1 MVTWT
6 AIDAAGNIATATQK
20 ISVIDTTPPS
30 IQAPETV
37 QIEATSQLNNIA
49 ELGEATASDF
59 IGIDSITNDAPDV
72 FPVGET
78 VVTWTATD
86 LAGLSSTDTQ
96 IVTVVDTTPPK
107 ISVPKM
113 ITVEATSED
122 QNIIELEGIYADDLV
137 GVTSITNDAP
147 DVFPFGLT
155 TITWVASDEAGNI
168 ATGSQQISVVDTTAP
183 SIISPSDIEQEA
195 SSAQNN
201 LVNLG
206 KPQTTDLVSV
216 ASITND
222 APDAFPLGQTIVTWT
237 VTDSSGNTASATQSV
252 SIIDTT
258 PPTIETPKDIE
269 IEATSSD
276 ENIVSLIPP
285 IAADTVSEIT
295 ITNDAPNYLQLGET
309 TITWTV
315 TDKEGNSATATQK
328 VTVVDTTAP
337 ELTLPSDIIIDAISL
352 QTPLSVGEG
361 SAIDL
366 AGSDITITNDAPF
379 SFPLGETIVTWTA
392 VDSFGNSIS
401 SSQTI
406 TVQACGKPD
415 SSYNLITG
423 SAEDDIISGTNV
435 ADLIFALEGDDI
447 IMGSKGN
454 DCILGGDGDDII
466 FGNEGADN
474 LSGGDGSDVLKGQS
488 GDDTIVGGIG
498 VDVIDGGDD
507 NDSCNVVQDQDG
519 DLRVKCE

>member
-1 MVTWT
+1 
-6 AIDAAGNIATATQK
+6 
-20 ISVIDTTPPS
+20 
-30 IQAPETV
+30 
-37 QIEATSQLNNIA
+37 
-49 ELGEATASDF
+49 
-59 IGIDSITNDAPDV
+59 
-72 FPVGET
+72 
-78 VVTWTATD
+78 
-86 LAGLSSTDTQ
+86 
-96 IVTVVDTTPPK
+96 
-107 ISVPKM
+107 
-113 ITVEATSED
+113 
-122 QNIIELEGIYADDLV
+122 
-137 GVTSITNDAP
+137 
-147 DVFPFGLT
+147 
-155 TITWVASDEAGNI
+155 
-168 ATGSQQISVVDTTAP
+168 
-183 SIISPSDIEQEA
+183 
-195 SSAQNN
+195 
-201 LVNLG
+201 
-206 KPQTTDLVSV
+206 
-216 ASITND
+216 
-222 APDAFPLGQTIVTWT
+222 
-237 VTDSSGNTASATQSV
+237 
-252 SIIDTT
+252 
-258 PPTIETPKDIE
+258 
-269 IEATSSD
+269 
-276 ENIVSLIPP
+276 
-285 IAADTVSEIT
+285 
-295 ITNDAPNYLQLGET
+295 
-309 TITWTV
+309 
-315 TDKEGNSATATQK
+315 
-328 VTVVDTTAP
+328 
-337 ELTLPSDIIIDAISL
+337 LTLPSDIIIDAISL

-488 GDDTIVGGIG
+488 ADDTIVGGIG